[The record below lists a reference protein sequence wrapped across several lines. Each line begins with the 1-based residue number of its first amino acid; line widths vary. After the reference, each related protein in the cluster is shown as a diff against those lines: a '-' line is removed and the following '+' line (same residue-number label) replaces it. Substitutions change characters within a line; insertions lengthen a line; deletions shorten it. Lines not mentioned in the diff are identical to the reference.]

1 MESHANQSCNFKDI
15 AFTAKKETD
24 RLALHVVAVPAALIP
39 AGTNYTSKLCIF
51 TSETFS
57 RLWPIKKDLLT
68 MMDMA

>member
-24 RLALHVVAVPAALIP
+24 RLALHVVAVSAALIP
-39 AGTNYTSKLCIF
+39 AGTNYTSKLSFKLCIF

-57 RLWPIKKDLLT
+57 RLWPIKKTCLH
-68 MMDMA
+68 